1 MYWHQTIC
9 NYLQK
14 GQQSVSNSKLRIVD
28 LKVATV
34 GSDLLV
40 LGGSS
45 IVYFHSKIES
55 AGHI

>member
-1 MYWHQTIC
+1 MRWHQTIC

-34 GSDLLV
+34 GSDLEA
-40 LGGSS
+40 LGRE
-45 IVYFHSKIES
+45 FHSKVES
-55 AGHI
+55 VGHN